1 MVRVRTLR
9 QARDRRHKRLR
20 QRLSGTS
27 ERPRLLV
34 FRSLNHIYAQI
45 VDDQQGNTLVAASS
59 EEPELRERMSGLKK
73 SERAKRV
80 GETVAQRARDRGLG
94 RVVFDRGGYKFHG
107 RVRALAEGAREGGL
121 DF

>member
-1 MVRVRTLR
+1 MGRVRNLS

-20 QRLSGTS
+20 QRLKGTA
-27 ERPRLLV
+27 ERPRLFV

-45 VDDQQGNTLVAASS
+45 VDDQQGATLVSASS
-59 EEPELRERMSGLKK
+59 AESEIRDGLVGLKK

-80 GETVAQRARDRGLG
+80 GETVAQRARDRGLDK
-94 RVVFDRGGYKFHG
+94 VVFDRGGYQFHG
-107 RVRALAEGAREGGL
+107 RVQALAEGARERGL